1 MSAAARRP
9 VRVGHIQFLNC
20 YPLYFGL
27 ERAAPEAGLF
37 ELVPGVP
44 TDLNRMLAAGTVD
57 FGPISSISYAQN
69 HKLLAL
75 SRHLSI
81 SSRGA
86 VDSIQLVSKRP
97 LEELESVALTPQ
109 SATSVVLLKT
119 LLRLRYEREVEYV
132 ELRRPPQEELT
143 ETDAVLLIGDQ
154 GLEAMYFPLPGY
166 RLYDLGALWYEW
178 THLPMVYAVWA
189 ARRDFLRIRRADIL
203 GVEAILREAMDVS
216 LGDEGSLVQSA
227 LGRYR
232 FGRSC
237 LTRYF
242 RVLQYDFSEEFQAG
256 LRRYYQLA
264 HQAGEIPEV
273 PELRFLDQEELP

>member
-1 MSAAARRP
+1 MAPASRP

-27 ERAAPEAGLF
+27 ERGAPEEGLF
-37 ELVPGVP
+37 ELLPGVP

-57 FGPISSISYAQN
+57 FGPISSIAYAQN
-69 HKLLAL
+69 HRLLAL

-86 VDSIQLVSKRP
+86 VDSIQLVCRRP
-97 LEELESVALTPQ
+97 IEEVETVALTPQ

-119 LLRLRYEREVEYV
+119 LLRLRYGREVDYL
-132 ELRRPPQEELT
+132 ELRRPAAAELAD
-143 ETDAVLLIGDQ
+143 TDAVLLIGDQ
-154 GLEAMYFPLPGY
+154 GLEALYFPLEGY

-178 THLPMVYAVWA
+178 TGLPMVYAVWA
-189 ARRDFLRIRRADIL
+189 ARLDFLRARRGDIL
-203 GVEAILREAMDVS
+203 RVEEILRDAMDVS
-216 LGDEGSLVQSA
+216 LKSEAALVQSA
-227 LGRYR
+227 LGHYR
-232 FGRSC
+232 FGESC

-242 RVLQYDFSEEFQAG
+242 RVLQYDFNLDFQAG

-264 HQAGEIPEV
+264 HEAGEISEV
-273 PELRFLDQEELP
+273 PELRFLDEEGMA